1 VIDLFANV
9 VAVGPWGISNT
20 VSSAANPVMM
30 GLQNWMAPAIAHA
43 NTDRTRDEYRRYV
56 IQLASVFLI
65 LLPFMLAALYLVS
78 KPLLMH
84 GFRGFSPQA
93 VWLVQ
98 LLAAGSLFQ
107 AIGFVFTRGLFSL
120 GRGAIDTWTNLIPLV
135 ELLVI
140 GIPLV
145 IRYGAMGGAVSLLLA
160 QILASVVRGIA
171 FWNVCQNQAPVST
184 ALDLPAAILSAPMEA
199 V

>member
-1 VIDLFANV
+1 
-9 VAVGPWGISNT
+9 
-20 VSSAANPVMM
+20 
-30 GLQNWMAPAIAHA
+30 
-43 NTDRTRDEYRRYV
+43 V

-120 GRGAIDTWTNLIPLV
+120 GRGAIDTWTNVLPLV